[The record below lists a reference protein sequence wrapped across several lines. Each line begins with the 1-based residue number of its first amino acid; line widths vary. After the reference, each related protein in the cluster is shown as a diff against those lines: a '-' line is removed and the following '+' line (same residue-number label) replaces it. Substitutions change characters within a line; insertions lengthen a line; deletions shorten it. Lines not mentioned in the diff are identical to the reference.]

1 MARNSLNSKDSS
13 IWEGRPEL
21 DHTEVV
27 EEAEAPPEPPGLESA
42 DDYWSRLV
50 SSEEN
55 PGWLWDPG
63 EEEWVADPDNPPEG
77 DE

>member
-1 MARNSLNSKDSS
+1 MPALALSAGG
-13 IWEGRPEL
+13 IQETP
-21 DHTEVV
+21 
-27 EEAEAPPEPPGLESA
+27 AEAPPEPPGLESA

-55 PGWLWDPG
+55 PGWLWDPV
-63 EEEWVADPDNPPEG
+63 EEEWVADPDNPLEG